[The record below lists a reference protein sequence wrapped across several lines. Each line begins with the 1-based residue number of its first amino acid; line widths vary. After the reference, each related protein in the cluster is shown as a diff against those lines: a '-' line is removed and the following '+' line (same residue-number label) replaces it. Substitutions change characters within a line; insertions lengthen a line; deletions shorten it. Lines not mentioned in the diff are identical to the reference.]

1 MSCLRLINFQKKCT
15 HLVLHASKW
24 THKITI
30 AIITFLFPLDRGSDR
45 IQQYGTGY
53 FANIHIR
60 IIRAFFH
67 IKQKKC
73 ATLVIK
79 QLPYNPKSI
88 KFQND
93 WLFWS
98 FSPKTAS
105 KTRQF
110 VCDKLFN
117 FRPSFHEIAWLQSYK
132 CSKTFCTGNKL
143 KCCVGP
149 TLLSEDSQVFG
160 CVSPWTHFCLFLD
173 DHWNSVSGLGIE
185 RRFNSRLE
193 GLWHFVYKIN
203 SHYQNSQ
210 EWPSVHELMC
220 NNPQYQPFE
229 AASWGQGQTQCQ
241 FLLVRESDVHVL
253 NHICLSPLISN
264 CMKSVRKSG
273 FLF

>member
-1 MSCLRLINFQKKCT
+1 MWERQCYAPT
-15 HLVLHASKW
+15 LVLHFSHSFQEKERL
-24 THKITI
+24 I
-30 AIITFLFPLDRGSDR
+30 AVYSWKFNVVWDSLFC
-45 IQQYGTGY
+45 QGTWR
-53 FANIHIR
+53 F
-60 IIRAFFH
+60 
-67 IKQKKC
+67 
-73 ATLVIK
+73 
-79 QLPYNPKSI
+79 
-88 KFQND
+88 
-93 WLFWS
+93 
-98 FSPKTAS
+98 
-105 KTRQF
+105 
-110 VCDKLFN
+110 
-117 FRPSFHEIAWLQSYK
+117 
-132 CSKTFCTGNKL
+132 
-143 KCCVGP
+143 
-149 TLLSEDSQVFG
+149 FG